1 MSTTTTSTTVASPS
15 VELHNPA
22 GMGPVILLCEHASH
36 HIPSPYHE
44 LGLAPRHRYSH
55 AAWDPGARELA
66 LRLSQAL
73 DAPLVASRVSRLVY
87 DCNRPPE
94 AASAMPERSEIIEVP
109 GNRRLTSAQRQ
120 ARIESVYLPFCASVS
135 RVIETRTEQHHPT
148 ALVTVHS
155 FTPDYHGRRRAV
167 EIGVLH
173 DADSRLADAMLAQ
186 APRLAHRKIER
197 NSPYG
202 PEDGVTHS
210 LKLHGIGHGLPNV
223 MLEIRNDL
231 LATPEDIHT
240 LADELLQLLEPALVA
255 LGLTRPGPKGSPH
268 A

>member
-1 MSTTTTSTTVASPS
+1 MSITTMSITEASPS

-22 GMGPVILLCEHASH
+22 GMGPVVLLCEHASH
-36 HIPSPYHE
+36 HIPSYYHE
-44 LGLAPRHRYSH
+44 LGLNPRHRYSH

-94 AASAMPERSEIIEVP
+94 AASAMPERSEIVEVP
-109 GNRRLTSAQRQ
+109 GNCQLTPDQRQ
-120 ARIESVYLPFCASVS
+120 ARIESVYHPFCDSVTQ
-135 RVIETRTEQHHPT
+135 VIEARSERQHPT

-155 FTPDYHGRRRAV
+155 FTPDYHGRPRAV

-173 DADSRLADAMLAQ
+173 DADSRLADAMLTQ
-186 APRLAHRKIER
+186 ASQLAHRKIER
-197 NSPYG
+197 NTPYG
-202 PEDGVTHS
+202 PEDDVTHS

-231 LATPEDIHT
+231 LSTPDAIQIM
-240 LADELLQLLEPALVA
+240 AGELLQLIEPALA
-255 LGLTRPGPKGSPH
+255 ELGLTRPGPKGSPH

>member
-1 MSTTTTSTTVASPS
+1 MSTTTVTAASPS

-22 GMGPVILLCEHASH
+22 GLGPVVLLCEHASH
-36 HIPSPYHE
+36 HIPSLYNE
-44 LGLAPRHRYSH
+44 LGLDSAHRYSH
-55 AAWDPGARELA
+55 AAWDPGSRDLA
-66 LRLSQAL
+66 LQLSQEL
-73 DAPLVASRVSRLVY
+73 DAPLIAGRVSRLVY

-109 GNRRLTSAQRQ
+109 GNRRLTLAQRHE
-120 ARIESVYLPFCASVS
+120 RIESVYRPFCNSVS
-135 RVIETRTEQHHPT
+135 RVIEPRIEQRHPT

-155 FTPDYHGRRRAV
+155 FTPDYHGRSRAV

-173 DADSRLADAMLAQ
+173 DADSRLADAILDQ
-186 APRLAHRKIER
+186 APCLGHRNIQR
-197 NSPYG
+197 NAPYG

-210 LKLHGIGHGLPNV
+210 LKLHGISHDLPNV

-231 LATPEDIHT
+231 LTTQEDIRVM
-240 LADELLQLLEPALVA
+240 ARELLQLLEPALTE
-255 LGLTRPGPKGSPH
+255 LGLTRSGPKGSNH